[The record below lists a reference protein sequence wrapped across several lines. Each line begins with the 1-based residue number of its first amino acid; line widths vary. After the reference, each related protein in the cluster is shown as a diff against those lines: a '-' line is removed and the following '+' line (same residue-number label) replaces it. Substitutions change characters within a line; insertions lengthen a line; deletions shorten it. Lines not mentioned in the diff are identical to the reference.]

1 MLDDSLLVGRVAEVR
16 GTKVRARVFNDKNE
30 AYLFHHGELVKSVTV
45 GGYVKIPFGYDQ
57 IIGRIEGEFQ
67 TDGASPDDSTNRS
80 QENARVSR
88 MIEISVFGIRR
99 RERFDRG
106 ITALPLVAS
115 NVYVLTP
122 EELAS
127 INANMAKDVDRPFKL
142 GTLAGQ
148 SDVPVLA
155 PASALFASHIGV
167 FGNTGSG
174 KSNTLCKFYTDCFDA
189 MRKAGTLQS
198 ADSKFIV
205 IDFNGE
211 YTSAGVLCQEKKVYE
226 IDTSSHQGGDRIP
239 VPDDF
244 YFDLET
250 WSILTQATEKT
261 QQPFL
266 KACLSFAGRIREAHN
281 PESYLGAII
290 DDFLGGYCG
299 HVRAFTEQ
307 QEDFIKCMAY
317 LVDKGDL
324 RGSEDKIRAAID
336 DIEVFNGTADNI
348 PVLRGGGVFGND
360 AEKVRTGVF
369 GAFQAIPRDVCALVD
384 DTPSLI
390 EFAARFQ
397 FLQRWR
403 SGSISRDHIANWLP
417 RLANQMKEARK
428 IYAPVTG
435 DRSIFADEPV
445 TVYSL
450 LNANQ
455 DQKKLIP
462 LVVAKYAYR
471 EQRRRGQSQPLS
483 SVHLIVDEAHNILS
497 HSSQRESESWRDYR
511 LETFEEIV
519 KEGRKFGMYLTVS
532 SQRPSDISPTIVSQ
546 MHNYFIHRLV
556 NDDDLRAIAKAVSFI
571 DAATSSMI
579 PVLPQGA
586 CIASGTAIPYP
597 TQIHVER
604 MPTAKQ
610 PKSADRDLAAAW
622 GFNATA
628 MQTTT
633 S

>member
-30 AYLFHHGELVKSVTV
+30 AFLFHHGELVKSVTV

-211 YTSAGVLCQEKKVYE
+211 YTAENVLCREKKVYE
-226 IDTSSHQGGDRIP
+226 ISTSSTKGDRIP
-239 VPDDF
+239 VPNDF

-261 QQPFL
+261 QKPFL
-266 KACLSFAGRIREAHN
+266 NSCLSLAERILMASSPQVYLNAMVDHFLEDYFGHAQAFA
-281 PESYLGAII
+281 
-290 DDFLGGYCG
+290 
-299 HVRAFTEQ
+299 EQ
-307 QEDFIKCMAY
+307 REDFIKCMAY
-317 LVDKGDL
+317 LIDKDKL
-324 RGSEDKIRAAID
+324 KESE
-336 DIEVFNGTADNI
+336 
-348 PVLRGGGVFGND
+348 
-360 AEKVRTGVF
+360 EKVRGSVESIELYGGFSGCAPKLRCGAAYGDDADMVRLKVF
-369 GAFQAIPRDVCALVD
+369 KDFGAIPRKVGALIE

-403 SGSISRDHIANWLP
+403 SGSISRDHIASWLP

-428 IYAPVTG
+428 IYAPVPG
-435 DRSIFADEPV
+435 GHSIFASEPV
-445 TVYSL
+445 TAYSL

-597 TQIHVER
+597 TQIQVER

-622 GFNATA
+622 GFNATTT
-628 MQTTT
+628 QTTT